1 MPSNNV
7 GDSTVDR
14 GVTATKRRRVTLAC
28 TVCRL
33 RKSKCDGD
41 YPSCS
46 SCKTQGI
53 ECSYDF
59 NGEAGPASAREKV
72 DAIDERLSR
81 VEKQLALHADL
92 LGPSSSSSAAPRSR
106 QRPTEGPQTG
116 AEGLGFGEG
125 LNNGLNNGTTVIAG
139 VAADTVESTATD
151 GMGTTFVDEKDFAFY
166 GPSSNTSFMRTMLH
180 ALHNS
185 RSTMSATS
193 PAETIWTEENI
204 LSTSRALHQA
214 QNHSDLQV
222 GTYTGP
228 LRGSALVLPSK
239 PEMEDMLS
247 AFFGNTGLVFPFIHE
262 MSFMSEYKKARA
274 SGFTHLRLSWLGL
287 LNMIFAMMTS
297 VNAPCN
303 DGNAIFSSALILDA
317 ATVIDTHAATSTAG
331 FGLLQNYRSYL
342 RRACDCL
349 GRLGGNPNMAS
360 RCANY
365 ISRLLIVIDADSSAG
380 SGLGASEGGLLI
392 PNDEMVRADINVDN
406 LLDSFPGMNAF
417 NIQDM
422 ADVDFALANFFHP

>member
-1 MPSNNV
+1 MPNNNV

-14 GVTATKRRRVTLAC
+14 SVTATKRRRVTLAC

-59 NGEAGPASAREKV
+59 NGEAGPASAREKRV

-81 VEKQLALHADL
+81 VEKQIALHADL
-92 LGPSSSSSAAPRSR
+92 LGPLSSSSAGPGST
-106 QRPTEGPQTG
+106 QRPAEGPQTG

-125 LNNGLNNGTTVIAG
+125 LNNGLHNGTTVIAG

-166 GPSSNTSFMRTMLH
+166 GPSSNTSFMKIMLH

-214 QNHSDLQV
+214 QNHSDSQV

-262 MSFMSEYKKARA
+262 TSFMSEYKKARA

-287 LNMIFAMMTS
+287 LNMIFAMTTS

-303 DGNAIFSSALILDA
+303 DGNA
-317 ATVIDTHAATSTAG
+317 
-331 FGLLQNYRSYL
+331 N
-342 RRACDCL
+342 
-349 GRLGGNPNMAS
+349 
-360 RCANY
+360 
-365 ISRLLIVIDADSSAG
+365 SSAG

-392 PNDEMVRADINVDN
+392 PSNEMVRADINVDN

-417 NIQDM
+417 DFQDM
-422 ADVDFALANFFHP
+422 ADVDFALADFFHP